1 MENNIY
7 ISFLLIMRLAIPY
20 ALMGSVFSVRRD
32 SKIARLKRMLRVL
45 ERHRRNLATKI
56 GRLNRELHMIENKL
70 RKSIAQRKVS
80 DDSAQKNPSY
90 VHDSSTQVSQT
101 LLVRVAKLLLT
112 STIQLAQEILFK
124 RGQTKDLD
132 QILQKINCMHETVRF
147 DSLLAVKHAVH

>member
-1 MENNIY
+1 
-7 ISFLLIMRLAIPY
+7 MRLAIPY

-80 DDSAQKNPSY
+80 DDSAQNPSY

-147 DSLLAVKHAVH
+147 DSLLAVKRAVH